1 MNYNISIEIDR
12 VPGAKVMEIK
22 DRRCVVIPID
32 NDRGMCVD
40 AYEKFDHKLGGM
52 TMVPLKSVRLNL
64 TANESRDVRFG
75 SHYLKPS
82 FSKEFYKTI
91 AEEDRKNIPII
102 GNLKPMAQREA
113 GKQPDHRTNS
123 INDEW

>member
-1 MNYNISIEIDR
+1 
-12 VPGAKVMEIK
+12 
-22 DRRCVVIPID
+22 
-32 NDRGMCVD
+32 
-40 AYEKFDHKLGGM
+40 
-52 TMVPLKSVRLNL
+52 MVPLKSVRLNL